1 MMAKYL
7 NSDLKK
13 EGNVRIPLERHSSKA
28 VYLQI
33 RDRIRRLIETG
44 ALQAGDKLPSIR
56 SLAESTKVNK
66 LTVIEAYNV
75 LEADGLIAARQG
87 SGYFV
92 NPVSNHHYSTSNFA
106 PPQDVIVSEPP
117 PLTLLKQVKGWSYF
131 DVYMASV
138 QALQQPGMIDLSS
151 GFPLESGLED
161 LPRIARRAVK
171 QVAGSLFNYD
181 LPQGQLMLR
190 QQISRMLVQQ
200 HGIEVT
206 PEDLIIT
213 NGSKQGLSLVVHY
226 YVKPGDWVIVESPT
240 WHGMLSLLY
249 NMGAKVIG
257 IPMTAEGMNLE
268 LLEKN
273 LYTYQP
279 KLIFTVSTLHNPTG
293 ITTSESHRRQLLRLA
308 EKYNCAILED
318 NAFEGLNFEP
328 VPAPIKA
335 SDRKDIVTYVGTF
348 SKTLMPGIRVGYLV
362 VTGQHYQPLMERKLL
377 NDLHV
382 STVSQAI
389 VSEYLASGHYRHHLA
404 HLQAQNLQSRN
415 VMLSALKRYF
425 PPSASWTVPNGGTFL
440 WVQLPTV
447 PMSEICRLALE
458 RNVFIADGKLFFPGQ
473 QGYPALRLNFSL
485 PLDKISRGISVLGE
499 LLLGY
504 LTDDE
509 YR

>member
-1 MMAKYL
+1 M
-7 NSDLKK
+7 
-13 EGNVRIPLERHSSKA
+13 RIPIERHSSKA

-33 RDRIRRLIETG
+33 RDRLCRLIETG
-44 ALQAGDKLPSIR
+44 ALQTGDKLPSIR
-56 SLAESTKVNK
+56 SLAQSTGVNK

-75 LEADGLIAARQG
+75 LEADGLVEARQG

-92 NPVSNHHYSTSNFA
+92 SLAKIKCPDSAPKFA
-106 PPQDVIVSEPP
+106 PPQDVIVSEQPPPP
-117 PLTLLKQVKGWSYF
+117 PLIKELKGGSFFNLYI
-131 DVYMASV
+131 ASV
-138 QALQQPGMIDLSS
+138 QARQQPGMIDLSS
-151 GFPLESGLED
+151 GFSLASGLED

-200 HGIEVT
+200 HGLEVT

-273 LYTYQP
+273 LYTYRP

-293 ITTSESHRRQLLRLA
+293 ITTSQTHRRQLLQLA
-308 EKYNCAILED
+308 ERYNCVILED
-318 NAFEGLNFEP
+318 NAYEGLNFEP

-335 SDRKDIVTYVGTF
+335 LDRKDIVTYVGTF
-348 SKTLMPGIRVGYLV
+348 SKTIMPGIRVGYLV
-362 VTGQHYQPLMERKLL
+362 TTGQHYQPLVERKLL
-377 NDLHV
+377 SDLHV

-404 HLQAQNLQSRN
+404 HLQAQHLQSRN
-415 VMLSALKRYF
+415 AMLSALQRHF

-440 WVQLPTV
+440 WVQLPAGL
-447 PMSEICRLALE
+447 PLSEICQQALS
-458 RNVFIADGKLFFPGQ
+458 RGVFVAEGTPFFPGQ
-473 QGYPALRLNFSL
+473 QGYPALRLNFTLS
-485 PLDKISRGISVLGE
+485 PEQIERGISMLGE
-499 LLLGY
+499 LLQ
-504 LTDDE
+504 
-509 YR
+509 

>member
-1 MMAKYL
+1 M
-7 NSDLKK
+7 
-13 EGNVRIPLERHSSKA
+13 RIPIERHSSKA

-33 RDRIRRLIETG
+33 RDRLCRLIETG
-44 ALQAGDKLPSIR
+44 ALQTGDKLPSIR
-56 SLAESTKVNK
+56 SLAQSTGVNK

-75 LEADGLIAARQG
+75 LEADGLVEARQG

-92 NPVSNHHYSTSNFA
+92 SLAKIKCPDSAPKFA
-106 PPQDVIVSEPP
+106 PPQDVIVSEQPPPP
-117 PLTLLKQVKGWSYF
+117 PLIKELKGGSFFNLYI
-131 DVYMASV
+131 ASV
-138 QALQQPGMIDLSS
+138 QARQQPGMIDLSS
-151 GFPLESGLED
+151 GFSLASGLED

-200 HGIEVT
+200 HGLEVT

-273 LYTYQP
+273 LYTYRP

-293 ITTSESHRRQLLRLA
+293 ITTSQTHRRQLLQLA
-308 EKYNCAILED
+308 ERYNCVILED
-318 NAFEGLNFEP
+318 NAYEGLNFEP

-335 SDRKDIVTYVGTF
+335 LDRKDIVTYVGTF
-348 SKTLMPGIRVGYLV
+348 SKTIMPGIRVGYLV
-362 VTGQHYQPLMERKLL
+362 ATGQHYQPLVERKLL
-377 NDLHV
+377 SDLHV

-404 HLQAQNLQSRN
+404 HLQAQHLQSRN
-415 VMLSALKRYF
+415 AMLSALQRHF

-440 WVQLPTV
+440 WVQLPAGL
-447 PMSEICRLALE
+447 PLSEICQQALS
-458 RNVFIADGKLFFPGQ
+458 RGVFVAEGTPFFPGQ
-473 QGYPALRLNFSL
+473 QGYPALRLNFTLS
-485 PLDKISRGISVLGE
+485 PEQIERGISMLGE
-499 LLLGY
+499 LLQ
-504 LTDDE
+504 
-509 YR
+509 

>member
-1 MMAKYL
+1 M
-7 NSDLKK
+7 
-13 EGNVRIPLERHSSKA
+13 RIPIERHSSKA

-33 RDRIRRLIETG
+33 RDRLCRLIETG
-44 ALQAGDKLPSIR
+44 ALQTGDKLPSIR
-56 SLAESTKVNK
+56 SLAQSTGVNK

-75 LEADGLIAARQG
+75 LEADGLVEARQG

-92 NPVSNHHYSTSNFA
+92 SLAKIKCPDSAPKFA
-106 PPQDVIVSEPP
+106 PPQDVIVSEQPPPP
-117 PLTLLKQVKGWSYF
+117 PLIKELKGGSFFNLYI
-131 DVYMASV
+131 ASV
-138 QALQQPGMIDLSS
+138 QARQQPGMIDLSS
-151 GFPLESGLED
+151 GFSLASGLED

-200 HGIEVT
+200 HGLEVT

-273 LYTYQP
+273 LYTYRP

-293 ITTSESHRRQLLRLA
+293 ITTSQAHRRQLLQLA
-308 EKYNCAILED
+308 ERYNCVILED
-318 NAFEGLNFEP
+318 NAYEGLNFEP

-335 SDRKDIVTYVGTF
+335 LDRKDIVTYVGTF
-348 SKTLMPGIRVGYLV
+348 SKTIMPGIRVGYLV
-362 VTGQHYQPLMERKLL
+362 ATGQQYQPLVERKLL
-377 NDLHV
+377 SDLHV

-404 HLQAQNLQSRN
+404 HLQAQHLQSRN
-415 VMLSALKRYF
+415 AMLSALQRHF

-440 WVQLPTV
+440 WVQLPAGL
-447 PMSEICRLALE
+447 PLSEICQQALS
-458 RNVFIADGKLFFPGQ
+458 RGVFVAEGTPFFPGQ
-473 QGYPALRLNFSL
+473 QGYPALRLNFTLS
-485 PLDKISRGISVLGE
+485 PEQIERGISMLGE
-499 LLLGY
+499 LLQ
-504 LTDDE
+504 
-509 YR
+509 

>member
-1 MMAKYL
+1 
-7 NSDLKK
+7 
-13 EGNVRIPLERHSSKA
+13 VRIPIERHSSKA

-33 RDRIRRLIETG
+33 RDRLCRLIETG
-44 ALQAGDKLPSIR
+44 ALQTGDKLPSIR
-56 SLAESTKVNK
+56 SLAQSTGVNK

-75 LEADGLIAARQG
+75 LEADGLVEARQG

-92 NPVSNHHYSTSNFA
+92 SLAKIKCPDSAPKFA
-106 PPQDVIVSEPP
+106 PPQDVIVSEQPPPP
-117 PLTLLKQVKGWSYF
+117 PLIKELKGGSFFNLYI
-131 DVYMASV
+131 ASV
-138 QALQQPGMIDLSS
+138 QARQQPGMIDLSS
-151 GFPLESGLED
+151 GFSLASGLED

-200 HGIEVT
+200 HGLEVT

-273 LYTYQP
+273 LYTYRP

-293 ITTSESHRRQLLRLA
+293 ITTSQTHRRQLLQLA
-308 EKYNCAILED
+308 ERYNCVILED
-318 NAFEGLNFEP
+318 NAYEGLNFEP

-335 SDRKDIVTYVGTF
+335 LDRKDIVTYVGTF
-348 SKTLMPGIRVGYLV
+348 SKTIMPGIRVGYLV
-362 VTGQHYQPLMERKLL
+362 ATGQHYQPLVERKLL
-377 NDLHV
+377 SDLHV

-404 HLQAQNLQSRN
+404 HLQAQHLQSRN
-415 VMLSALKRYF
+415 AMLSALQRHF

-440 WVQLPTV
+440 WVQLPAGL
-447 PMSEICRLALE
+447 PLSEICQQALS
-458 RNVFIADGKLFFPGQ
+458 RGVFVAEGTPFFPGQ
-473 QGYPALRLNFSL
+473 QGYPALRLNFTLS
-485 PLDKISRGISVLGE
+485 PEQIERGISMLGE
-499 LLLGY
+499 LLQ
-504 LTDDE
+504 
-509 YR
+509 

>member
-1 MMAKYL
+1 M
-7 NSDLKK
+7 
-13 EGNVRIPLERHSSKA
+13 RIPIERHSSKA

-33 RDRIRRLIETG
+33 RDRLCRLIETG
-44 ALQAGDKLPSIR
+44 ALQTGDKLPSIR
-56 SLAESTKVNK
+56 SLAQSTGVNK

-75 LEADGLIAARQG
+75 LEADGLVEARQG

-92 NPVSNHHYSTSNFA
+92 SLAKIKCPDSAPKFA
-106 PPQDVIVSEPP
+106 PPQDVIVSEQPPPP
-117 PLTLLKQVKGWSYF
+117 PLIKELKGGSFFNLYI
-131 DVYMASV
+131 ASV
-138 QALQQPGMIDLSS
+138 QARQQPGMIDLSS
-151 GFPLESGLED
+151 GFSLASGLED

-200 HGIEVT
+200 HGLEVT

-273 LYTYQP
+273 LYTYRP

-293 ITTSESHRRQLLRLA
+293 ITTSQAHRRQLLQLA
-308 EKYNCAILED
+308 ERYNCVILED
-318 NAFEGLNFEP
+318 NAYEGLNFEP

-335 SDRKDIVTYVGTF
+335 LDRKDIVTYVGTF
-348 SKTLMPGIRVGYLV
+348 SKTIMPGIRVGYLV
-362 VTGQHYQPLMERKLL
+362 ATGQHYQPLVERKLL
-377 NDLHV
+377 SDLHV

-404 HLQAQNLQSRN
+404 HLQAQHLQSRN
-415 VMLSALKRYF
+415 AMLSALQRHF

-440 WVQLPTV
+440 WVQLPAGL
-447 PMSEICRLALE
+447 PLSEICQQALS
-458 RNVFIADGKLFFPGQ
+458 RGVFVAEGTPFFPGQ
-473 QGYPALRLNFSL
+473 QGYPALRLNFTLS
-485 PLDKISRGISVLGE
+485 PEQIERGISMLGE
-499 LLLGY
+499 LLQ
-504 LTDDE
+504 
-509 YR
+509 

>member
-1 MMAKYL
+1 M
-7 NSDLKK
+7 
-13 EGNVRIPLERHSSKA
+13 RIPLERHSSKA

-33 RDRIRRLIETG
+33 RDRLRRLIQTG
-44 ALQAGDKLPSIR
+44 ALQPGDKLPSIR
-56 SLAESTKVNK
+56 SLAKSTRVNK

-75 LEADGLIAARQG
+75 LEADGLVEARQG

-92 NPVSNHHYSTSNFA
+92 SPAKITCPDAAPTFA
-106 PPQDVIVSEPP
+106 PPQDVIVSEQPPPP
-117 PLTLLKQVKGWSYF
+117 PLVKEWKGGSYF
-131 DVYMASV
+131 NLYMASV
-138 QALQQPGMIDLSS
+138 QARHQPGMIDLSS
-151 GFPLESGLED
+151 GFSLASGLED

-190 QQISRMLVQQ
+190 QQISRTLVQQ
-200 HGIEVT
+200 HGLEVT
-206 PEDLIIT
+206 PEDLIVT
-213 NGSKQGLSLVVHY
+213 NGSKQGLSLVVQY

-273 LYTYQP
+273 LHTYRP

-293 ITTSESHRRQLLRLA
+293 ITTSQAHRRQLLQLA
-308 EKYNCAILED
+308 ESYDCVILED
-318 NAFEGLNFEP
+318 NAYEGLNFEL

-335 SDRKDIVTYVGTF
+335 LDRKDIVTYVGTF
-348 SKTLMPGIRVGYLV
+348 SKTIMPGIRVGYLV
-362 VTGQHYQPLMERKLL
+362 VTGQHYQPLVERKLL
-377 NDLHV
+377 SDIHV

-404 HLQAQNLQSRN
+404 HLQTQHLQSRN
-415 VMLSALKRYF
+415 AMLSALQRYF

-440 WVQLPTV
+440 WVQMPAGLPL
-447 PMSEICRLALE
+447 SEICQQALS
-458 RNVFIADGKLFFPGQ
+458 RGVFVAEGTPFFPGQ
-473 QGYPALRLNFSL
+473 QGYPALRLNFTLL
-485 PLDKISRGISVLGE
+485 PEQIERGIAVLGE
-499 LLLGY
+499 LLKDY
-504 LTDDE
+504 L
-509 YR
+509 RKG